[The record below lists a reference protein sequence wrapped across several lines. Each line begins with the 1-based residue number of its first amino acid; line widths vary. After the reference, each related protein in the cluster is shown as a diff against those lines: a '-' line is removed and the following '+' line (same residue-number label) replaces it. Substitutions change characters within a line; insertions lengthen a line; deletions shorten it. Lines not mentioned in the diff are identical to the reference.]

1 MRERVVLARR
11 AANSILVRKTPQ
23 CKLSPQ
29 LMAGGNLV
37 PGEPT
42 MSAGLRISTKLLQ
55 TTLLRSV
62 SRSFYLSIRFL
73 PAQLR
78 EPIALAYLLARATD
92 SVADTQGISV
102 PVRIETLKTLSD
114 GIQGKASRDVV
125 VDLVAAFVPL
135 QEKTSERQLL
145 ESLPDCLNRLS
156 QMEHADR
163 NDIRSVLEK
172 ITHGQMLDLQRF
184 DNSQEI
190 RALGT
195 AADLD
200 EYTHLVAGCV
210 GEFWTRLC
218 FRHVRNF
225 SRLSEDEMLALGKR
239 YGMALQMINV
249 LRDAGSDL
257 RAGRCYFPEY
267 ELNAAHLA
275 TSQILSEPE
284 RFQPIYRTWLEKA
297 KAGLEYGMRYS
308 RAIENWRVR
317 AATVLPALIGVRTLA
332 LLDQAGAGALQRTL
346 KVSRREVRA
355 MILSL
360 VVTLASRKSIDAMFT
375 RAKL

>member
-1 MRERVVLARR
+1 
-11 AANSILVRKTPQ
+11 
-23 CKLSPQ
+23 
-29 LMAGGNLV
+29 
-37 PGEPT
+37 
-42 MSAGLRISTKLLQ
+42 MSARSTQTLRTAI
-55 TTLLRSV
+55 LRSV

-73 PAQLR
+73 PVQLR

-102 PVRIETLKTLSD
+102 PVRIETLKMLSD

-125 VDLVAAFVPL
+125 VDLIAAFVPL
-135 QEKTSERQLL
+135 QENMSERQLL
-145 ESLPDCLNRLS
+145 ESLPDCLNCLS
-156 QMEHADR
+156 QEEQADR
-163 NDIRSVLEK
+163 NDTRSVLEK

-184 DNSQEI
+184 DNPQEI

-200 EYTHLVAGCV
+200 EYTYLVAGCV

-225 SRLSEDEMLALGKR
+225 ARLSEDEMLALGKR
-239 YGMALQMINV
+239 YGMALQLINV

-257 RAGRCYFPEY
+257 RAGRCYFPEH
-267 ELNAAHLA
+267 ELNAARLA

-297 KAGLEYGMRYS
+297 KAGLECGMRYS
-308 RAIENWRVR
+308 RAIENRRVR
-317 AATVLPALIGVRTLA
+317 TATVLPALIGARTLS
-332 LLDQAGAGALQRTL
+332 LLANAGAAALQCTI
-346 KVSRREVRA
+346 KVPRHEVRA
-355 MILSL
+355 MILRLAVSF
-360 VVTLASRKSIDAMFT
+360 ASRRAIDAIFE
-375 RAKL
+375 RAAMR